1 MKNSTAAVTRHA
13 GLISRTRSAN
23 GLTLSTTSLNPIG
36 TVTNSGTGTGSTL
49 ISAVLGTNVT
59 GVTQNS
65 ATSPLTLSG
74 ANTSTGLTTVSAGAL
89 RATSSPSALGALS
102 AGNLALTAGTLE
114 LANDT
119 GLNFARNTTVS
130 GGATIKSDTLT
141 AVPGATHTLGTLAI
155 GAHTLSL
162 AYGANVASGTAGVT
176 FGTTTLS
183 GAATLDT
190 AANTAFT
197 LAAVGET
204 GSARSLT
211 KQGAGSLTFT
221 GSNSFTGGFTQSAGT
236 TTVKTGASLS
246 AASAPLAVNGGTL
259 NLNNSAQTVSSLS
272 GSGGTINFGTGHT
285 LTLNQI
291 GNNTLVSALGGAGN
305 LNFSGGGTA
314 TLSGGGGG
322 SGTFTA
328 SGGSTYQLG
337 PNSGLP
343 SSSNLTLTGGNLSLG
358 AYTQTLGKL
367 TLGAGVSTI
376 DFGAGASTLVFAAIT
391 GQTSTGTLS
400 IANYTAAS
408 GESLKFGTDS
418 SSVTGGSLSAISF
431 SGYSPSGATVTGG
444 FVVPAGSAIPEPS
457 TYAALAGAL
466 ALLVAVNRSRS
477 RSLNLSLSPPA
488 LPTRA
493 APPKHFPTLQD
504 SADGEPVNKSRAHGP
519 SGAFA
524 RSIPKS
530 AGS

>member
-1 MKNSTAAVTRHA
+1 MKNSAASVTRHA

-36 TVTNSGTGTGSTL
+36 TVTNSGTGNGSTL

-89 RATSSPSALGALS
+89 RATSSPSALGA
-102 AGNLALTAGTLE
+102 GNLALTAGTLE

-130 GGATIKSDTLT
+130 SGATMKSDTLT
-141 AVPGATHTLGTLAI
+141 AIPGVTHTLGTLAI

-236 TTVKTGASLS
+236 TTVNTGASLS
-246 AASAPLAVNGGTL
+246 AASAHLVDNGGTL
-259 NLNNSAQTVSSLS
+259 NLNNSAQTVSSIS
-272 GSGGTINFGTGHT
+272 RSGGTINFGTGHT

-305 LNFSGGGTA
+305 LNFAGGGTA
-314 TLSGGGGG
+314 TLFGGGGG

-343 SSSNLTLTGGNLSLG
+343 SSSNLTLTCTPSKYVDLLP
-358 AYTQTLGKL
+358 LE
-367 TLGAGVSTI
+367 
-376 DFGAGASTLVFAAIT
+376 FGRIN
-391 GQTSTGTLS
+391 S
-400 IANYTAAS
+400 I
-408 GESLKFGTDS
+408 
-418 SSVTGGSLSAISF
+418 
-431 SGYSPSGATVTGG
+431 
-444 FVVPAGSAIPEPS
+444 
-457 TYAALAGAL
+457 
-466 ALLVAVNRSRS
+466 
-477 RSLNLSLSPPA
+477 
-488 LPTRA
+488 
-493 APPKHFPTLQD
+493 
-504 SADGEPVNKSRAHGP
+504 
-519 SGAFA
+519 
-524 RSIPKS
+524 
-530 AGS
+530 